1 MKLQQTIVLVF
12 LCIYILIVILGTRK
26 SNTAVAHKRKPL
38 DTWAIIDNEFVEFTE
53 EEIEWRESYVRR

>member
-26 SNTAVAHKRKPL
+26 SNTAVARKTVE
-38 DTWAIIDNEFVEFTE
+38 TWAIIDNEFVEFTE
-53 EEIEWRESYVRR
+53 EEIEWRQHYGKN